1 METLPGKEGLTILR
15 RLIAYA
21 DKVFRL
27 SDVLIAS
34 LTDRRPE
41 PRISTATV
49 AKAAMVL
56 FWARMGSLNA
66 LEMSG
71 PSRFW
76 KLWLG
81 HPMPSAETMG
91 NVHTKMDADTVR
103 EAIHQVYGRLKRNKA
118 LPDDRGISVA
128 IVDGHES
135 HASYRRHCPGCLA
148 RTIHSQQGDRI
159 QYYHRQVT
167 LLLVTGAPPGRPPL
181 RLPLDHEPQLPLEDE
196 VATATRLLKRVLVRY
211 PRAFDLVLADALYAQ
226 APFFNFLLAQ
236 RKHALVVL
244 KDERRNLYQDAA
256 GLFNLVPPIQGTF
269 RSRDCLWWD
278 FPDLGSWPEVKAPI
292 RVIRSLETYS
302 VRRQLDKKDEP
313 QISDWMWVT
322 TLPAAQVPVARAVG
336 FGHQRWDIENHGFNE
351 LVKGWHADHVL
362 KHDAAAIECF
372 LLMTFLAFILF
383 HAFLYLNLKPALRQG
398 KSKDFW
404 AKVMAA
410 EIYQDFIPCALS
422 P

>member
-1 METLPGKEGLTILR
+1 
-15 RLIAYA
+15 
-21 DKVFRL
+21 VFRL

-34 LTDRRPE
+34 ITDRRPA

-56 FWARMGSLNA
+56 FWARLGSPNA
-66 LEMSG
+66 LEMSAAS
-71 PSRFW
+71 PFW
-76 KLWLG
+76 KRWLG

-91 NVHTKMDADTVR
+91 SVHSKMDTSTLR
-103 EAIHQVYGRLKRNKA
+103 EAIHQVYGCLKRNKA
-118 LPDDRGISVA
+118 LPDNRGISVA

-135 HASYRRHCPGCLA
+135 HASYRRHCPGCLE
-148 RTIHSQQGDRI
+148 RTIHSEQGDRI

-181 RLPLDHEPQLPLEDE
+181 RMPLDHEPQLPKEDE
-196 VATATRLLKRVLVRY
+196 IACATRLLERVLVRY
-211 PRAFDLVLADALYAQ
+211 PRAFDLVLADALYAR
-226 APFFNFLLAQ
+226 AAFFNFLLDH
-236 RKHALVVL
+236 RKHVLVVL

-256 GLFNLVPPIQGTF
+256 GLFDSVPPIKGTF

-278 FPDLGSWPEVKAPI
+278 FPDLVSWPEVKTPL

-302 VRRQLDKKDEP
+302 VRRQLDKKDEL
-313 QISDWMWVT
+313 QISDWVWVT
-322 TLPAAQVPVARAVG
+322 TLPSSQVPVERAIG
-336 FGHQRWDIENHGFNE
+336 FGHQRGDIENHGFNE
-351 LVKGWHADHVL
+351 LVEGWHADHVL

-383 HAFLYLNLKPALRQG
+383 HAFLYLNVKPSLRHG

-404 AKVMAA
+404 ARVMAA
-410 EIYQDFIPCALS
+410 EIYRDFIPSALS

>member
-1 METLPGKEGLTILR
+1 VFQLSTL
-15 RLIAYA
+15 
-21 DKVFRL
+21 
-27 SDVLIAS
+27 LIAS
-34 LTDRRPE
+34 ITDRRPE

-71 PSRFW
+71 ASRFW
-76 KLWLG
+76 KRWLD

-91 NVHTKMDADTVR
+91 TVHSKMDAGTLR
-103 EAIHQVYGRLKRNKA
+103 EAIHQVYGGLKRNKA
-118 LPDDRGISVA
+118 LPDNRGISVA

-135 HASYRRHCPGCLA
+135 HASYRRHCSGCLE
-148 RTIHSQQGDRI
+148 RTIHIEQGDRT

-167 LLLVTGAPPGRPPL
+167 LLLVTGAPPGRQPL
-181 RLPLDHEPQLPLEDE
+181 RIPLDHEPQLPHEDE
-196 VATATRLLKRVLVRY
+196 VATAMRLLKRVLALY
-211 PRAFDLVLADALYAQ
+211 PRAFDLVLADALYAR
-226 APFFNFLLAQ
+226 AAFFNFLLDH

-256 GLFNLVPPIQGTF
+256 GLIDSVPSVAGTF
-269 RSRDCLWWD
+269 RSRDCQWWD
-278 FPDLGSWPEVKAPI
+278 LCDLVSWPEVKVPL

-302 VRRQLDKKDEP
+302 IRRQLDKKDET
-313 QISDWMWVT
+313 QTSDWVWAT
-322 TLPAAQVPVARAVG
+322 TLPRAQVSVERAVG

-351 LVKGWHADHVL
+351 LVEGWHADHVL

-372 LLMTFLAFILF
+372 LLMTFLALILF
-383 HAFLYLNLKPALRQG
+383 HAFLYLNVKPSLRQG

-404 AKVMAA
+404 ARVMAA
-410 EIYQDFIPCALS
+410 EIYKDFIPSALS